1 MSLELQ
7 PCISSSAH
15 TTDEIGSLC
24 PDTADSENAADRTIS
39 LTSGYRYQWAVVF
52 PDQYTAPTSYPQKFV
67 AQKNGSGMNVASF
80 EYN

>member
-15 TTDEIGSLC
+15 TTDEKGSLC
-24 PDTADSENAADRTIS
+24 PDSADNENAADLTIS

-52 PDQYTAPTSYPQKFV
+52 PDQYAAPTSYPQKFV
-67 AQKNGSGMNVASF
+67 DQKNGSGMNVASF